1 MIRIG
6 FILFFAIALLGDFIA
21 NEKPLYCKIQGKV
34 QFPAFRQKAVDW
46 HLAQADSSIS
56 ARNWLVFNEY
66 ENVIKAPIP
75 FSAGTLDKNDASLK
89 APFQSRHWLGT
100 DRLGRDLLAG
110 LIHGC
115 GIAFWIG
122 LGSTFLATF
131 LGIILGSLA
140 GFLGGWWD
148 TIILKIVEIKRTIPS
163 IFWILALS
171 AIISRCTIIQI
182 ILIIG
187 GLAWPTIALLMR
199 GSLQRVKTEDYI
211 TAAKTLGLSQWQ
223 IFFKHTLHNSLSP
236 IYVAAS
242 FLVANTILTEASLS
256 FLGVGLPVEEVT
268 WGSIIRQAQSDTNAW
283 WLLFFP
289 GLCIFLVVILANS
302 FGEKLRTSSRTV

>member
-1 MIRIG
+1 MLRIG
-6 FILFFAIALLGDFIA
+6 FAIFFAIALLGDFIA
-21 NEKPLYCKIQGKV
+21 NEKPLYCKVQGKT

-56 ARNWLVFNEY
+56 ARNWLIFNEY
-66 ENVIKAPIP
+66 ESVIKAPIP
-75 FSAGTLDKNDASLK
+75 FSAGTLDSNDASLK
-89 APFQSRHWLGT
+89 APFESNHWLGT

-122 LGSTFLATF
+122 LGATLLATI
-131 LGIILGSLA
+131 LGILLGGIA
-140 GFLGGWWD
+140 GFLGGFWD
-148 TIILKIVEIKRTIPS
+148 TVILKIIEIKQTIPS
-163 IFWILALS
+163 IFWILTLS
-171 AIISRCTIIQI
+171 AVLNRCTIFHI

-187 GLAWPTIALLMR
+187 GLAWTTIALLMR
-199 GSLQRVKTEDYI
+199 SALQKVKTEDYI

-223 IFFKHTLHNSLSP
+223 IFFKHALPNSLSP

-242 FLVANTILTEASLS
+242 FLVTAAILTEAALS
-256 FLGVGLPVEEVT
+256 FLGIGLPFEEVT
-268 WGSIIRQAQSDTNAW
+268 WGSILHQGQSDMSAW

-289 GLCIFLVVILANS
+289 GFCIFLVVILVNS
-302 FGEKLRTSSRTV
+302 FGERLRSLNK